1 MPPTPN
7 DHVRMFVSSVADYEA
22 MSDVLPLSASF
33 VIGETRDPADY
44 WRHVMHLAL
53 LRKYFYGA
61 DQLNLAKVIDSMVEL
76 IVDEQPNQR
85 DHFAALRDGVG
96 DLAKR
101 THTIY
106 NVDGEAPRGEA
117 GIAIDDLYGRHL
129 HGDYDRWAR
138 TQSTPAVF
146 TEMALTSWCG
156 DAQRTL
162 RVVSQSLDLGLK
174 QGSMAL
180 E

>member
-1 MPPTPN
+1 
-7 DHVRMFVSSVADYEA
+7 MFVSSMADYEA
-22 MSDVLPLSASF
+22 MSDTFPLSESF
-33 VIGETRDPADY
+33 VIGVTRDPADY

-61 DQLNLAKVIDSMVEL
+61 DQLNLARVIDSMVEL

-85 DHFAALRDGVG
+85 DHFAGLRDGVG

-101 THTIY
+101 TRTIY
-106 NVDGEAPRGEA
+106 NVDGETPRGEA
-117 GIAIDDLYGRHL
+117 GIAINDLYGRHL
-129 HGDYDRWAR
+129 HGDYGRWVR

-156 DAQRTL
+156 DAQRAL
-162 RVVSQSLDLGLK
+162 RLVSESLKFGLE
-174 QGSMAL
+174 QGSMVL